1 MNQNTKNK
9 LLPLTLSFAVIL
21 LDQITKC
28 LVVKFIPR
36 LTVFADDAVIEIFGK
51 YLRLIHVRNNAIAFS
66 MGSGLS
72 DGLRGILF
80 ALLPLLVIIA
90 VYVIYF
96 RNNEFTKLQRWA
108 VCGILGGGIGNLIDR
123 FFRPEGV
130 VDFVDC
136 YFFGLF
142 GMERWPTFNVADA
155 AVVVCGIIFVIT
167 FVFQVKSDRKN
178 NKKE

>member
-1 MNQNTKNK
+1 MLNNKHNKNA
-9 LLPLTLSFAVIL
+9 F
-21 LDQITKC
+21 LDTTN
-28 LVVKFIPR
+28 R
-36 LTVFADDAVIEIFGK
+36 TTGW
-51 YLRLIHVRNNAIAFS
+51 
-66 MGSGLS
+66 M
-72 DGLRGILF
+72 
-80 ALLPLLVIIA
+80 
-90 VYVIYF
+90 
-96 RNNEFTKLQRWA
+96 NNEFTKLQRWA

-142 GMERWPTFNVADA
+142 GMERWPTFNFADA

>member
-1 MNQNTKNK
+1 MNQNIKNK

-36 LTVFADDAVIEIFGK
+36 LT
-51 YLRLIHVRNNAIAFS
+51 FS

-80 ALLPLLVIIA
+80 ALLPLFVIIA

-142 GMERWPTFNVADA
+142 GMERWPTFNFADA

>member
-1 MNQNTKNK
+1 MTQNTKNK
-9 LLPLTLSFAVIL
+9 LWPLSLSVLVVA
-21 LDQITKC
+21 LDQITKA
-28 LVVKFIPR
+28 LVVKYIPL
-36 LTVFADDAVIEIFGK
+36 LTPFSDNGIIEIFGK
-51 YLRLIHVRNNAIAFS
+51 YLRLIHVRNKAVAFS
-66 MGSGLS
+66 MGAGLPDS
-72 DGLRGILF
+72 VRFMLF
-80 ALLPLLVIIA
+80 SVLSLVAVIIIYI
-90 VYVIYF
+90 VYF

-142 GMERWPTFNVADA
+142 GMERWPTFNFADA